1 MRKQEFI
8 ERLKKIMEIEHK
20 VIDETTYLLDI
31 EEYDSL
37 AALAIIALIDQEFG
51 KPVTQNDFLQ
61 FTSIQSIIHFVGP
74 DRFEP

>member
-61 FTSIQSIIHFVGP
+61 FTSIQSIIDFVGP